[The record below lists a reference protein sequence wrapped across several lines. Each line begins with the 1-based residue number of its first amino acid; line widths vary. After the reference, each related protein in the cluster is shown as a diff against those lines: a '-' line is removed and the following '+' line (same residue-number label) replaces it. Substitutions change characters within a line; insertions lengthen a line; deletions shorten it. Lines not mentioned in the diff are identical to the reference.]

1 MENNFALQK
10 QTGNFMA
17 RANSAA
23 VGMIKVFFSFQ
34 KAVTDIRPSGWGLKF
49 QFAKLLLKPMIMIYM
64 INTLELVL
72 GSFSTEVFKKIV
84 YNIKSSEIF

>member
-1 MENNFALQK
+1 M
-10 QTGNFMA
+10 
-17 RANSAA
+17 
-23 VGMIKVFFSFQ
+23 
-34 KAVTDIRPSGWGLKF
+34 KF

-84 YNIKSSEIF
+84 YNIKSSEIFNLGTDKNIKYLRSCL